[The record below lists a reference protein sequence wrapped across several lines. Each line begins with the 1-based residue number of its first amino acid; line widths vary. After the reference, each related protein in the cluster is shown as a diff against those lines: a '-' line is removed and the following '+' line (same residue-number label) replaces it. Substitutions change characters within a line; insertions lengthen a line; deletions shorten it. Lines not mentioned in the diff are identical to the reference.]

1 MTDNTS
7 PTRRPCSDRR
17 CPKGRTSPRK
27 GYRR

>member
-1 MTDNTS
+1 MTDNTT
-7 PTRRPCSDRR
+7 PHPAAVFRRR